1 GIAGILGSPILG
13 AYPTMGDNLL
23 LLTLIVVVVGGTG
36 YIQGT
41 MLGALVIGLADTFG
55 KAYIPDAALFFSY
68 IIFMIVLL
76 VRPSGLIGR
85 KVF

>member
-1 GIAGILGSPILG
+1 
-13 AYPTMGDNLL
+13 MGDNLL

-41 MLGALVIGLADTFG
+41 MLGALVIGLFDTFG
-55 KAYIPDAALFFSY
+55 KAYVPEVALFFSY
-68 IIFMIVLL
+68 IVFLIVLL

>member
-1 GIAGILGSPILG
+1 
-13 AYPTMGDNLL
+13 MGDNLL

-41 MLGALVIGLADTFG
+41 MLGALVIGLMDTFG
-55 KAYIPDAALFFSY
+55 KAYFPNGALFFSY
-68 IIFMIVLL
+68 IVFLAVLL

-85 KVF
+85 RVF